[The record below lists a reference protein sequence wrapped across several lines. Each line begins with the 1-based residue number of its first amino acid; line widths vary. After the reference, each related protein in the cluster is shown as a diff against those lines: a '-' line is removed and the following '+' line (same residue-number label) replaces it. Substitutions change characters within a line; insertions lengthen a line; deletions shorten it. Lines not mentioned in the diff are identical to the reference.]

1 MAARLTKAYGNSQE
15 DAAARIAYY
24 DALRCALEI
33 AVVAEYRSGTQE
45 LERPPW
51 DRGARELAR
60 RFASISGVTVE
71 MPPSKQRPDRR

>member
-24 DALRCALEI
+24 EALRCALEM
-33 AVVAEYRSGTQE
+33 AVVAEYRSGTPAP
-45 LERPPW
+45 ERPPW

-71 MPPSKQRPDRR
+71 MPPDNQRSDRR